1 MDENGIFQGRQKD
14 PDDPSWGYCGPLCA
28 THQETQIWAADETF
42 KMSLQYDHHVL
53 LLGLE
58 LFGILLAGILISGLI
73 IVLVPAIGK

>member
-1 MDENGIFQGRQKD
+1 MDENGIFQGRQTK
-14 PDDPSWGYCGPLCA
+14 PDDPWGYCGPLCA
-28 THQETQIWAADETF
+28 THKEAQKWNADETF
-42 KMSLQYDHHVL
+42 KMSLQYDHRVL

>member
-1 MDENGIFQGRQKD
+1 MDENGIFQGRQTN
-14 PDDPSWGYCGPLCA
+14 PDDPWGYCGPLCA
-28 THQETQIWAADETF
+28 THKEARKWAADETF
-42 KMSLQYDHHVL
+42 KMSLQYDHRVL

>member
-1 MDENGIFQGRQKD
+1 MDENGIFQGDRMNFND
-14 PDDPSWGYCGPLCA
+14 PWGFCGPECA
-28 THQETQIWAADETF
+28 THQETQIWNADETF
-42 KMSLQYDHHVL
+42 KMSLQYDHRVL